1 VAEEAGLL
9 VDENM
14 DIALEGIDLELGEG
28 GRWWLRMKT
37 VDEDN

>member
-1 VAEEAGLL
+1 MAEEAGLL

>member
-9 VDENM
+9 VDEDM

-28 GRWWLRMKT
+28 RRWWSRMK
-37 VDEDN
+37 VDAVD